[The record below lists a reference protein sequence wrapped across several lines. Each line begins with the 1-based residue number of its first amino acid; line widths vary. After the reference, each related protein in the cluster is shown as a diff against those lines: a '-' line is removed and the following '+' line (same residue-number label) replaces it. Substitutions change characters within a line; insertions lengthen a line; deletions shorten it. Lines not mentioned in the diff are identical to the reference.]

1 MTDLADRFSEELDGL
16 RRVRDELRVQVHL
29 AGAEVKDLWEQTE
42 HRLERAEAKVKR
54 LRDTSKEE
62 LQDVGSA
69 TRLLI
74 DEIGEAYH
82 RIRDN
87 L

>member
-1 MTDLADRFSEELDGL
+1 MTDLADRFNEELDAL

-29 AGAEVKDLWEQTE
+29 AAAEVKDLWEQTE
-42 HRLERAEAKVKR
+42 HRLERAESRVKR

-62 LQDVGSA
+62 LEDVGEA

-74 DEIGEAYH
+74 DEIGEAYR
-82 RIRDN
+82 RIRDH